1 MIYYPFNALL
11 RSMSG
16 EISSLSINK
25 KGFASLKTT
34 IPMSVIK
41 QWDLKPQDKLS
52 WKWKVIDG
60 EMVVLVTKYD
70 EGKSRKGPKKQI
82 KKKKSSTVTE

>member
-1 MIYYPFNALL
+1 MA
-11 RSMSG
+11 G
-16 EISSLSINK
+16 EISTLSINK

-34 IPMSVIK
+34 IPMSMIR

-60 EMVVLVTKYD
+60 EMVVVVTKFD
-70 EGKSRKGPKKQI
+70 EDKSRTGLKKRI
-82 KKKKSSTVTE
+82 KKRRFGNTF